1 MSSVAKFD
9 APKGQKKCRCGTNL
23 SSLDPHPTCKRCCPR
38 ECTREAPCEFCA
50 PLTPTQWD
58 SWEVQASKSKP
69 YAKRAKRV
77 VAKFKEPS
85 NNAGQK
91 SKALSEAPTKVGKK
105 IGGGSAKPREH
116 ENKILHDRLDSMQ
129 SMFTQFMQTFQ
140 AAQTPSPNLQSVS
153 SQIVTE
159 EGTSTFPPPTAT
171 VTRPKSPS
179 PEMGTS
185 NSKGV
190 GTLGQEVPMEL
201 DAPSLIIPLTCG
213 LTATPTASGQVSF
226 AGSPYEPASCPPPGA
241 GGFSEHDF
249 GLLTRAGPAGSLRDQ
264 STGHVPVPLA
274 PLGIPAGTIY
284 GPARIATSPAGPPT
298 FVAPF
303 AGISPRGTIQQ
314 GLGACT
320 TIAQAIPSP
329 VLMAGLV

>member
-58 SWEVQASKSKP
+58 SWEVQASKSRP

-153 SQIVTE
+153 SQVVTE

-171 VTRPKSPS
+171 VTRPMSPS

-185 NSKGV
+185 SSQGV

-213 LTATPTASGQVSF
+213 HSNSVRA
-226 AGSPYEPASCPPPGA
+226 
-241 GGFSEHDF
+241 
-249 GLLTRAGPAGSLRDQ
+249 GLLRWLS
-264 STGHVPVPLA
+264 
-274 PLGIPAGTIY
+274 I
-284 GPARIATSPAGPPT
+284 
-298 FVAPF
+298 
-303 AGISPRGTIQQ
+303 
-314 GLGACT
+314 
-320 TIAQAIPSP
+320 
-329 VLMAGLV
+329 